1 MSSEEGRLTVSG
13 RTQETE
19 TVRQDFKEAAAV
31 HNAVAFRIVAQDFKH
46 QFGFFES
53 SDAFDAHLARH
64 VAQVEHGHFLKFGD
78 IQARGIGSGFRRD
91 ICRIRSFGC
100 RSIVLPLTAVLILL
114 LLILAVSLRTLA
126 VVIVIVIVIITA
138 VVLIIVVVIVP
149 ALVVVLSRL
158 ETAALIVVLIV
169 VIVVPAVIVIVI
181 IVRVTLLPVVIVHLP
196 ALLIIITA
204 ALIVILIRG
213 IVIIAAVISGS
224 GLLLSGGI
232 GILNRIGVRHRRRRI
247 DISGGNRFGSRSI
260 GVIGIVLR
268 RAEGNRPDR
277 FRGNDQQI
285 RLGIFEKV
293 SCSGSPDCAFRRD
306 SE

>member
-1 MSSEEGRLTVSG
+1 M
-13 RTQETE
+13 
-19 TVRQDFKEAAAV
+19 
-31 HNAVAFRIVAQDFKH
+31 
-46 QFGFFES
+46 
-53 SDAFDAHLARH
+53 
-64 VAQVEHGHFLKFGD
+64 
-78 IQARGIGSGFRRD
+78 
-91 ICRIRSFGC
+91 
-100 RSIVLPLTAVLILL
+100 
-114 LLILAVSLRTLA
+114 LILAVSLRTLA
-126 VVIVIVIVIITA
+126 VVIVIVIITA

-285 RLGIFEKV
+285 RLGIFEKGILFGFAGLRFPAGFGIV
-293 SCSGSPDCAFRRD
+293 FSAGTGRSRRIAFLHGIRSVFRRNRSGLFHGRRICRRLLLCRILCGRVTVFRLNRSGCLCACFSLFRCAFLHREAPAWVEYFR
-306 SE
+306 